1 MNSEQWNLDQMD
13 ISASLCGL
21 QANVEQTVD
30 SSLFAISIQKLKL
43 NTLLI
48 ILFIYHSFALCWQTT
63 IFFLYTNRKNNV
75 SFFLKTFWL

>member
-48 ILFIYHSFALCWQTT
+48 ILFIYHSFAFCANHNF
-63 IFFLYTNRKNNV
+63 IFYTLTEKIMSV
-75 SFFLKTFWL
+75 FF